1 LLERTLATLLAAR
14 ISIIAA
20 ISALLITTISTIAVT
35 STVVAT
41 STVVVTSG
49 VSVDLLQKCV
59 NISET
64 LMRQSWGIDSTIRVP
79 KYASGYFLSNKSI
92 EAEVNARIRPFE
104 QAFLP
109 LILSCENADH
119 RVKENLLVKGAH
131 IRPPLFR
138 IT

>member
-1 LLERTLATLLAAR
+1 LLEHTLATLLAAR

-35 STVVAT
+35 STI
-41 STVVVTSG
+41 VVTSG
-49 VSVDLLQKCV
+49 VSIDLLQKCV

-64 LMRQSWGIDSTIRVP
+64 LMRQSWGIDSTITVP

-92 EAEVNARIRPFE
+92 EAEVYAHIRPFE
-104 QAFLP
+104 QASLP

-131 IRPPLFR
+131 IRPPLFC